1 MKFLL
6 LAFLPVLASCGQAPP
21 PPPPES
27 LNSCVIRA
35 VKSMPHRMGYDARPE
50 AVERLAASVTL
61 RDRTIHQDLN
71 AAGATFCSGATY
83 LVFLR
88 VVDQL
93 QKNGTLRLSTP
104 ALARLANLDVKD
116 GEEVFGR
123 WNANGPGAARL
134 FHDLKCGINFTAWE
148 SARPGDFLKMWWTDA
163 IGGQESGHLVVYLGH
178 DQKQV
183 RFWSANQ
190 PDGYGTKSVP
200 RNKIKRHLF
209 SRLTHPSHLAR
220 ATRLSPCDSFLA
232 RMLHHDF
239 TWGQVVAACGVIDT
253 P

>member
-1 MKFLL
+1 MKFIL
-6 LAFLPVLASCGQAPP
+6 LAVLPILASCGQSPP
-21 PPPPES
+21 PTTPVSVNP
-27 LNSCVIRA
+27 LVLRA
-35 VKSMPHRMGYDARPE
+35 VKSMPRGMGYDARPE
-50 AVERLAASVTL
+50 AVDRLAASVTL
-61 RDRTIHQDLN
+61 RDGAIHQDLA
-71 AAGATFCSGATY
+71 AAGSTFCSGATY
-83 LVFLR
+83 LVLLR
-88 VVDQL
+88 VIDQL
-93 QKNGTLRLSTP
+93 RKDNTLRLPTP

-134 FHDLKCGINFTAWE
+134 FHDLKCGVNFTSFE

-163 IGGQESGHLVVYLGH
+163 IGGRESGHLVVYLGH
-178 DQKQV
+178 DRKQV

-190 PDGYGTKSVP
+190 PDGYGIKSVP
-200 RNKIKRHLF
+200 RSRFKHHLF

-220 ATRLSPCDSFLA
+220 ATRLSPSDSFLA

-239 TWGQVVAACGVIDT
+239 TWRQVVAACGVVET

>member
-1 MKFLL
+1 VKFLFLAL
-6 LAFLPVLASCGQAPP
+6 LPILASCGPSPP
-21 PPPPES
+21 PAASES
-27 LNSCVIRA
+27 LNPLVLRA
-35 VKSMPHRMGYDARPE
+35 VKSMPRRMGYDARPQ
-50 AVERLAASVTL
+50 AVDRLAASVTL
-61 RDRTIHQDLN
+61 RGETIHQDL
-71 AAGATFCSGATY
+71 ATAGATFCSGATY

-93 QKNGTLRLSTP
+93 QKTGPLRLPSP
-104 ALARLANLDVKD
+104 ALARLAKLDVKD

-134 FHDLKCGINFTAWE
+134 FHELKCGVNFTSWE

-178 DQKQV
+178 DQEQV

-190 PDGYGTKSVP
+190 PDGYGNKSVP
-200 RNKIKRHLF
+200 RSQIKRHLF
-209 SRLTHPSHLAR
+209 SRLTHPSRLAR

-239 TWGQVVAACGVIDT
+239 TWGQVVAACGVVDT